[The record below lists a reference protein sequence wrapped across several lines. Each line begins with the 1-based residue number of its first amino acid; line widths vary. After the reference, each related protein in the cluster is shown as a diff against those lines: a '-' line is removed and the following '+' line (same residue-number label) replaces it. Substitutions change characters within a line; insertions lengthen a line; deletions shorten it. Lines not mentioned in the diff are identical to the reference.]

1 MATRISS
8 PRAAKRATRKPR
20 QSRSRVTVGAILDA
34 AIVVMKK
41 HGVGGITT
49 NRVADAAGVSVGSLY
64 QYFPDKQAIYHAL
77 HERHV
82 EAVDRMIASA
92 AKDAS
97 SLNELV
103 AQLVDRLI
111 AMHVAEPH
119 LHELLQSTL
128 VGGTDSAHAPLQS
141 LLREHL
147 AAHVD
152 PARLDVV
159 SFIAAQMLESLT
171 HAAAARFSRTTGK
184 HDVREVAR
192 AMTAYLHSAIS
203 AGP

>member
-1 MATRISS
+1 LATRISTR
-8 PRAAKRATRKPR
+8 RAAERATRKPR
-20 QSRSRVTVGAILDA
+20 QSRSRVTVDAILDA

-41 HGVGGITT
+41 HGTGGITT

-64 QYFPDKQAIYHAL
+64 QYFPDKQAIYQAL

-82 EAVDRMIASA
+82 ESVDRMISSA
-92 AKDAS
+92 AKDAG

-119 LHELLQSTL
+119 LHDLLRSTL
-128 VGGTDSAHAPLQS
+128 VSGTDSAHAPLQS

-147 AAHVD
+147 SAHVD
-152 PARLDVV
+152 PTRLDVV
-159 SFIAAQMLESLT
+159 SFIAARMLESLS
-171 HAAAARFSRTTGK
+171 HAAAARLPRTTEK
-184 HDVREVAR
+184 HDVREVTR